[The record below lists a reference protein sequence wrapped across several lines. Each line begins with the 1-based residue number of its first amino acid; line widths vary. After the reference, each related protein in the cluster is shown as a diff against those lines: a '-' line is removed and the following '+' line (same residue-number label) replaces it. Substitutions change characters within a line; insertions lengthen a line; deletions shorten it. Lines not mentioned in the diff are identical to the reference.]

1 MESVKAGRRL
11 IGPTHRVDERTRR
24 LLEPNSPAEAIAERA
39 HGAPKTMRKRIIRWA
54 TSGRGG
60 HARLRH
66 GEYLQAR
73 HSHSRRRSG
82 FLLPPKSADTRSL
95 VKKYLVSRKNGFQ
108 QNQSNDYS
116 LEAQRTLSIDN
127 IC

>member
-1 MESVKAGRRL
+1 MFRESGVRLELDQLGLQGRTAARDRW
-11 IGPTHRVDERTRR
+11 RVWENA
-24 LLEPNSPAEAIAERA
+24 LE
-39 HGAPKTMRKRIIRWA
+39 
-54 TSGRGG
+54 
-60 HARLRH
+60 
-66 GEYLQAR
+66 
-73 HSHSRRRSG
+73 HSESTYDGTPDCSG

>member
-1 MESVKAGRRL
+1 MFRESGVRLELDQLGLQGRTAARDRW
-11 IGPTHRVDERTRR
+11 RVWENA
-24 LLEPNSPAEAIAERA
+24 LE
-39 HGAPKTMRKRIIRWA
+39 
-54 TSGRGG
+54 
-60 HARLRH
+60 
-66 GEYLQAR
+66 
-73 HSHSRRRSG
+73 HSESTYDGTPDCPG
-82 FLLPPKSADTRSL
+82 FLLPPIRSL